1 MAINPDALATGFEE
15 CMSTFSQEM
24 RALNPV
30 RIVLMEIYLYDM
42 RPGVCVLHA

>member
-24 RALNPV
+24 RALNPA
-30 RIVLMEIYLYDM
+30 RIVMMEIYVYDM

>member
-1 MAINPDALATGFEE
+1 MAIYPDVLATSFEE
-15 CMSTFSQEM
+15 CMSTFSQEL

-30 RIVLMEIYLYDM
+30 RIVLMEIYVYDI